1 MAITFIAEGSVA
13 NVASGNVTPGAPAGT
28 QAGDLLIACIA
39 YRSNAAFTNP
49 TGGEWTTIA
58 TQQSSGNT
66 STTAST
72 AIASGHMAYCIRGES
87 DPNFTFTR
95 TGGNVARAMVFA
107 FRGVDPTTPL
117 DNANVVTEA
126 SNTSTPTVSG
136 WTPSRAN
143 NLYVQFCAGA
153 DNVLSSAW
161 QANGGSGWS
170 SWTEQE
176 DSNTTTGADT
186 NLGVAWATSSAA
198 DAITSFQ
205 VTKAASSRHVLFAAG
220 FNVQTDFFTGALTLD
235 AATGVSVS
243 ASNEATFD
251 QDGVAYL
258 LRDKFSSDLDPLV
271 DANASEGSGV
281 GYRDVTGSGM
291 YAASGR
297 LRGGG
302 ASTNLCY
309 KTASGGGGW
318 QRKGGRTFTAIV
330 SPWDGDLD
338 DLYFHLAE
346 TAGGI
351 DGYGFR
357 IVGGS
362 SIYAYEPDGTTT
374 LLLQEAD
381 NPIKAVR
388 YQLGITLNEGEG
400 AVYWIAAMQ
409 DYVVAGTEWDLE
421 AAPDARILWVSQIGT
436 ANEYFPTIRNDGAVS
451 ESAAWEDVRLLDIS
465 GWAGTDGMAIV
476 ADRFDR
482 ADTTNDNARWDAV
495 DGGGTFGISGNKAY
509 LVSSGG
515 GQNQAS
521 LDAGTDDNV
530 ILAVKQT
537 TGSSSVGNSG
547 VIMSRVSGTREI
559 NLAPYNDASIRM
571 DSING
576 GYATLA
582 TGGPYIT
589 TNDTLRWIVMRQGN
603 QYRYWVNGAPT
614 QDIVNPTTDSF
625 QDSPGTYY
633 GISTYAGPDAGVTW
647 DSIAVYPLLLTLPA
661 ALQTTA
667 LDTPT
672 VGDNL
677 ETKAFTDTNGTAL
690 TTHDADWSVG
700 AGTWTIQSN
709 RASVSGSG
717 DLYAYLS
724 AGQADYQVTV
734 DVIVG
739 TLGDLRAGLILR
751 RADASN
757 MMRVRLFVDTA
768 QPDNDEI
775 EIETVISGSATVV
788 QKCYLNNYFASAGTY
803 ELKCQVEGDVLYVYL
818 DSVLHLVYYIPSSLS
833 SGQGVGL
840 YREGTVD
847 DGATFDDFIV
857 DAIGST
863 PAETGPLLL
872 TAASGAAVS
881 ATSAAFT
888 GQVIASATGAIAT
901 SATTEAFAGALT
913 ADGTATA
920 AVVASGEA
928 LTGALTASAAGSIA
942 VSASGEALAQVAASA
957 TSGAAVSASTD
968 ALAGALAVSG
978 TGAIAATA
986 TTDAFAGAL
995 DATATSGVSVV
1006 ATAGGAGETGPLL
1019 LTAAAGAAVSATSEA
1034 FAQAA
1039 ASAAGGIAV
1048 SASAEAFTGGLAV
1061 SATGNI
1067 SVSASSAGTYET
1079 GPLTL
1084 SAASGAD
1091 VSASGEALS
1100 GAISVEADSGVA
1112 TSAIGGALAGGLV
1125 VTVASG
1131 AAVSAT
1137 TEAFAGALS
1146 LSAVGVI
1153 SATGTTATPPTSATA
1168 GAFVRP
1174 TAAASAFAGIG
1185 AAVGTVTRPRG
1196 ASGARTANTAAA
1208 GAIGKNA
1215 SATGDTEP

>member
-1 MAITFIAEGSVA
+1 MAITFVAEGSVA

-72 AIASGHMAYCIRGES
+72 AIASGHMAYCIRGAS

-117 DNANVVTEA
+117 DNANAVTEA
-126 SNTSTPTVSG
+126 SNTNTPTVSG

-153 DNVLSSAW
+153 DNVTSSAW
-161 QANGGSGWS
+161 TQSGGSGFS

-176 DSNTTTGADT
+176 DSNTTSGADT
-186 NLGVAWATSSAA
+186 NLSVAWATASGT
-198 DAITSFQ
+198 DAITNFSL
-205 VTKAASSRHVLFAAG
+205 TKAASSRHVLFAAG
-220 FNVQTDFFTGALTLD
+220 FNVSNAWETGPLSLD
-235 AATGVSVS
+235 AVGDIIAFVPDAPTFNQGGV
-243 ASNEATFD
+243 D
-251 QDGVAYL
+251 YL
-258 LRDKFSSDLDPLV
+258 LRDTFSSDLDPLV
-271 DANASEGSGV
+271 DANASEGSGI
-281 GYRDVTGSGM
+281 GYRDVTGTGM
-291 YAASGR
+291 YAANGR

-309 KTASGGGGW
+309 RKASGGGGW
-318 QRKGGRTFTAIV
+318 QRVGGRTFTVIV

-338 DLYFHLAE
+338 DVYIHLAE

-362 SIYAYEPDGTTT
+362 SIYAYEPDGVTT

-381 NPIKAVR
+381 SPIKAVR

-409 DYVVAGTEWDLE
+409 DYAIAGTEWDLP
-421 AAPDARILWVSQIGT
+421 AAPDARILWVSQVGT
-436 ANEYFPTIRNDGAVS
+436 ADEFFPTIRNDGTVS
-451 ESAAWEDVRLLDIS
+451 ESAAFEDVRLLDIS
-465 GWAGTDGMAIV
+465 GWSGVDGMALV

-482 ADTTNDNARWDAV
+482 ADTTNDNANWTV
-495 DGGGTFGISGNKAY
+495 DGGGTFGISSNRAY

-515 GQNQAS
+515 AQNQAS
-521 LDAGTDDNV
+521 KDAGTDDNV

-547 VIMSRVSGTREI
+547 VIMNRVSGTREI

-582 TGGPYIT
+582 TGGPYLT
-589 TNDTLRWIVMRQGN
+589 TNDTLRWVVMRQGN
-603 QYRYWVNGAPT
+603 TYRYWVNGASS

-633 GISTYAGPDAGVTW
+633 GISTYAGPDTGVTW
-647 DSIAVYPLLLTLPA
+647 DSLAVYPLLFTLPT

-672 VGDNL
+672 VGSNL

-690 TTHDADWSVG
+690 TTHDAEWSVG

-709 RASVSGSG
+709 RASVAGSG

-734 DVIVG
+734 DVIAG
-739 TLGDLRAGLILR
+739 TLGDLRAGVILR
-751 RADASN
+751 RADANN
-757 MMRVRLFVDTA
+757 MLRVRLFVDTS

-775 EIETVISGSATVV
+775 EIEATISGSTTVV

-818 DSVLHLVYYIPSSLS
+818 DSVLHLVYYIPSTLLT
-833 SGQGVGL
+833 GQGVGL

-847 DGATFDDFIV
+847 DGAVFDDFIV

-881 ATSAAFT
+881 ATAEAFT
-888 GQVIASATGAIAT
+888 GAIAAGATGAI
-901 SATTEAFAGALT
+901 SASASTEAFT
-913 ADGTATA
+913 
-920 AVVASGEA
+920 
-928 LTGALTASAAGSIA
+928 
-942 VSASGEALAQVAASA
+942 
-957 TSGAAVSASTD
+957 
-968 ALAGALAVSG
+968 GALAVSG
-978 TGAIAATA
+978 TGAIASSTSAEALTGGIAAGATGSIEVSA
-986 TTDAFAGAL
+986 TTEAFTGAL
-995 DATATSGVSVV
+995 ALAATGAITVDAA
-1006 ATAGGAGETGPLL
+1006 ADAPAETGPLAL
-1019 LTAAAGAAVSATSEA
+1019 SASGAISVTASTEA
-1034 FAQAA
+1034 FSGALA
-1039 ASAAGGIAV
+1039 ASAVSGIAT
-1048 SASAEAFTGGLAV
+1048 SASAEAFTGGLTV
-1061 SATGNI
+1061 SAAGDISTAASTAAFVGALGISATSSI
-1067 SVSASSAGTYET
+1067 SVSASAAETYDT
-1079 GPLTL
+1079 GPL
-1084 SAASGAD
+1084 S
-1091 VSASGEALS
+1091 
-1100 GAISVEADSGVA
+1100 
-1112 TSAIGGALAGGLV
+1112 
-1125 VTVASG
+1125 
-1131 AAVSAT
+1131 VSAT
-1137 TEAFAGALS
+1137 GSIGVSATSEAFTGAIGAQATSGVSTSASSAAFAQALA
-1146 LSAVGVI
+1146 SAVGGVSVTAI
-1153 SATGTTATPPTSATA
+1153 SEAFTGGLTLTGVSGIVSFATTATVPISAAFSIARAATA
-1168 GAFVRP
+1168 GL
-1174 TAAASAFAGIG
+1174 
-1185 AAVGTVTRPRG
+1185 TV
-1196 ASGARTANTAAA
+1196 TAAA
-1208 GAIGKNA
+1208 GAGVSIEAEDVAALAITLAAGGTIETDEAA
-1215 SATGDTEP
+1215 SAALEFTP

>member
-1 MAITFIAEGSVA
+1 MT
-13 NVASGNVTPGAPAGT
+13 
-28 QAGDLLIACIA
+28 
-39 YRSNAAFTNP
+39 
-49 TGGEWTTIA
+49 
-58 TQQSSGNT
+58 
-66 STTAST
+66 
-72 AIASGHMAYCIRGES
+72 ES
-87 DPNFTFTR
+87 TFTQDS
-95 TGGNVARAMVFA
+95 
-107 FRGVDPTTPL
+107 VD
-117 DNANVVTEA
+117 
-126 SNTSTPTVSG
+126 
-136 WTPSRAN
+136 
-143 NLYVQFCAGA
+143 
-153 DNVLSSAW
+153 
-161 QANGGSGWS
+161 
-170 SWTEQE
+170 
-176 DSNTTTGADT
+176 
-186 NLGVAWATSSAA
+186 
-198 DAITSFQ
+198 
-205 VTKAASSRHVLFAAG
+205 
-220 FNVQTDFFTGALTLD
+220 
-235 AATGVSVS
+235 
-243 ASNEATFD
+243 
-251 QDGVAYL
+251 YL
-258 LRDKFSSDLDPLV
+258 LRDKFTSDVNPLV

-281 GYRDVTGSGM
+281 GYRDVTGTGM
-291 YAASGR
+291 YAADGR

-318 QRKGGRTFTAIV
+318 TRVGGRTFTAIV

-351 DGYGFR
+351 DGYGLR

-374 LLLQEAD
+374 PLLLEAD

-388 YQLGITLNEGEG
+388 YQIGITLNEGEG

-409 DYVVAGTEWDLE
+409 TYSFAGTEWDVP
-421 AAPDARILWVSQIGT
+421 AATTARILFVSQVGT
-436 ANEYFPTIRNDGAVS
+436 ANEYFPTIRNDAGTS
-451 ESAAWEDVRLLDIS
+451 GIAAWEDVRLLDIS
-465 GWAGTDGMAIV
+465 GWAGADGLAIV

-482 ADTTNDNARWDAV
+482 SDTTNDNANWTV
-495 DGGGTFGISGNKAY
+495 DGGGTFGISGNRAY

-515 GQNQAS
+515 AQNQAS
-521 LDAGTDDNV
+521 KNAGTDDNV
-530 ILAVKQT
+530 ILVVKQT

-547 VIMSRVSGTREI
+547 VIMNRVSGTREI

-589 TNDTLRWIVMRQGN
+589 TNDTLRWVVMRQGN
-603 QYRYWVNGAPT
+603 TYRYWVNGAPT
-614 QDIVNPTTDSF
+614 QDIVNPTTDSY

-633 GISTYAGPDAGVTW
+633 GISTYAGPDTGVTW
-647 DSIAVYPLLLTLPA
+647 DSFAVYPLLFTLPA

-734 DVIVG
+734 DVIAG

-803 ELKCQVEGDVLYVYL
+803 ELKCQVSGDVLYVYL

-833 SGQGVGL
+833 SGQGMGL

-901 SATTEAFAGALT
+901 SATTGAFTGGLAASATGAISSAASAESLAQAAATAAGEIATSATADAFTGGIAAGAAGGISAAASTEAFAGAL
-913 ADGTATA
+913 
-920 AVVASGEA
+920 
-928 LTGALTASAAGSIA
+928 
-942 VSASGEALAQVAASA
+942 ALAA
-957 TSGAAVSASTD
+957 TSGASVTASAS
-968 ALAGALAVSG
+968 
-978 TGAIAATA
+978 
-986 TTDAFAGAL
+986 
-995 DATATSGVSVV
+995 
-1006 ATAGGAGETGPLL
+1006 GGAGETGPLDL
-1019 LTAAAGAAVSATSEA
+1019 SATAGAAVSAT
-1034 FAQAA
+1034 
-1039 ASAAGGIAV
+1039 AG
-1048 SASAEAFTGGLAV
+1048 AFTGAVGLQA
-1061 SATGNI
+1061 
-1067 SVSASSAGTYET
+1067 
-1079 GPLTL
+1079 
-1084 SAASGAD
+1084 
-1091 VSASGEALS
+1091 
-1100 GAISVEADSGVA
+1100 
-1112 TSAIGGALAGGLV
+1112 
-1125 VTVASG
+1125 ASG
-1131 AAVSAT
+1131 AAVSASAGAFGQAVAGAVAGVSVT
-1137 TEAFAGALS
+1137 AVGEAFTGGLTLAAAGGIVSYATT
-1146 LSAVGVI
+1146 AVGPI
-1153 SATGTTATPPTSATA
+1153 TAGMSIARAATA
-1168 GAFVRP
+1168 GLTVT
-1174 TAAASAFAGIG
+1174 TAAGAGLDIEAEDVAALAIVLAASGTIETDEAASAALEF
-1185 AAVGTVTRPRG
+1185 TP
-1196 ASGARTANTAAA
+1196 
-1208 GAIGKNA
+1208 
-1215 SATGDTEP
+1215 

>member
-1 MAITFIAEGSVA
+1 MAITFVAEGSVA

-72 AIASGHMAYCIRGES
+72 AIASGHMAYCIRGAS

-117 DNANVVTEA
+117 DNANAVTEA
-126 SNTSTPTVSG
+126 SNTTTPTVSG

-153 DNVLSSAW
+153 DNVTSSAW
-161 QANGGSGWS
+161 TQSGGSGFS

-186 NLGVAWATSSAA
+186 NLSVAWATSSSTT
-198 DAITSFQ
+198 AITNFSL
-205 VTKAASSRHVLFAAG
+205 TKAASSRHVLFAAG
-220 FNVQTDFFTGALTLD
+220 FNVQNAWETGPLALSG
-235 AATGVSVS
+235 ASGIAVS
-243 ASNEATFD
+243 ATATEATFT
-251 QDGVAYL
+251 QDSVDYL
-258 LRDKFSSDLDPLV
+258 LRDKFTSDVNPLV

-281 GYRDVTGSGM
+281 GYRDVTGTGM
-291 YAASGR
+291 YAADGR

-318 QRKGGRTFTAIV
+318 TRKGGRTFTAIV

-351 DGYGFR
+351 DGYGLR

-388 YQLGITLNEGEG
+388 YQIGITLNEGEG

-409 DYVVAGTEWDLE
+409 DYAIAGTEWDLP
-421 AAPDARILWVSQIGT
+421 AAPDARILWVSQVGT
-436 ANEYFPTIRNDGAVS
+436 ADEFFPTIRNDGTVS
-451 ESAAWEDVRLLDIS
+451 ESAAFEDVRLLDIS
-465 GWAGTDGMAIV
+465 GWSGVDGMALV

-482 ADTTNDNARWDAV
+482 ADTTNDNANWTV
-495 DGGGTFGISGNKAY
+495 DGGGTFGISSNRAY

-515 GQNQAS
+515 AQNQAS
-521 LDAGTDDNV
+521 KDAGTDDNV

-547 VIMSRVSGTREI
+547 VIMNRVSGTREI

-582 TGGPYIT
+582 TGGPYLT
-589 TNDTLRWIVMRQGN
+589 TNDTLRWVVMRQGN
-603 QYRYWVNGAPT
+603 TYRYWVNGASS

-633 GISTYAGPDAGVTW
+633 GISTYSGPDAGVTW
-647 DSIAVYPLLLTLPA
+647 DSLAVYPLLFTLPT

-672 VGDNL
+672 VGSNL

-690 TTHDADWSVG
+690 TTHDAEWSVG

-709 RASVSGSG
+709 RASVAGSG

-734 DVIVG
+734 DVIAG
-739 TLGDLRAGLILR
+739 TLGDLRAGVILR
-751 RADASN
+751 RADANN
-757 MMRVRLFVDTA
+757 MLRVRLFVDTS

-775 EIETVISGSATVV
+775 EIEATISGSTTVV

-818 DSVLHLVYYIPSSLS
+818 DSVLHLVYYIPSTLLT
-833 SGQGVGL
+833 GQGVGL

-857 DAIGST
+857 DSIGASSW
-863 PAETGPLLL
+863 ETGPLALSAAGGISSAATASAFAGQVTASAAGGIAASATTEAFTGAL
-872 TAASGAAVS
+872 AAGAAGAISSAASAEAFGQAAATAAGDIAIS
-881 ATSAAFT
+881 ATSEAFAGQIAAGAATAVSSSASSEAFTGALAVAGTGDIAANAAADSPVETGPLALAATGAISVTASTEAFSGALAASAVSGIATSASAEAFT

-901 SATTEAFAGALT
+901 
-913 ADGTATA
+913 
-920 AVVASGEA
+920 
-928 LTGALTASAAGSIA
+928 
-942 VSASGEALAQVAASA
+942 
-957 TSGAAVSASTD
+957 
-968 ALAGALAVSG
+968 
-978 TGAIAATA
+978 
-986 TTDAFAGAL
+986 
-995 DATATSGVSVV
+995 
-1006 ATAGGAGETGPLL
+1006 
-1019 LTAAAGAAVSATSEA
+1019 
-1034 FAQAA
+1034 
-1039 ASAAGGIAV
+1039 
-1048 SASAEAFTGGLAV
+1048 
-1061 SATGNI
+1061 
-1067 SVSASSAGTYET
+1067 
-1079 GPLTL
+1079 
-1084 SAASGAD
+1084 
-1091 VSASGEALS
+1091 
-1100 GAISVEADSGVA
+1100 
-1112 TSAIGGALAGGLV
+1112 
-1125 VTVASG
+1125 
-1131 AAVSAT
+1131 SAT

-1185 AAVGTVTRPRG
+1185 AAGGTVTRPRG

-1208 GAIGKNA
+1208 GAIDKNA

>member
-1 MAITFIAEGSVA
+1 MT
-13 NVASGNVTPGAPAGT
+13 
-28 QAGDLLIACIA
+28 
-39 YRSNAAFTNP
+39 
-49 TGGEWTTIA
+49 
-58 TQQSSGNT
+58 
-66 STTAST
+66 
-72 AIASGHMAYCIRGES
+72 ES
-87 DPNFTFTR
+87 TFTQDS
-95 TGGNVARAMVFA
+95 
-107 FRGVDPTTPL
+107 VD
-117 DNANVVTEA
+117 
-126 SNTSTPTVSG
+126 
-136 WTPSRAN
+136 
-143 NLYVQFCAGA
+143 
-153 DNVLSSAW
+153 
-161 QANGGSGWS
+161 
-170 SWTEQE
+170 
-176 DSNTTTGADT
+176 
-186 NLGVAWATSSAA
+186 
-198 DAITSFQ
+198 
-205 VTKAASSRHVLFAAG
+205 
-220 FNVQTDFFTGALTLD
+220 
-235 AATGVSVS
+235 
-243 ASNEATFD
+243 
-251 QDGVAYL
+251 YL
-258 LRDKFSSDLDPLV
+258 LRDKFTSDVNPLV

-281 GYRDVTGSGM
+281 GYRDVTGTGM
-291 YAASGR
+291 YAADGR

-318 QRKGGRTFTAIV
+318 TRVGGRTFTAIV

-351 DGYGFR
+351 DGYGLR

-388 YQLGITLNEGEG
+388 YQIGITLNEGEG

-409 DYVVAGTEWDLE
+409 TYSFAGTEWDVP
-421 AAPDARILWVSQIGT
+421 AATTARILFVSQVGT
-436 ANEYFPTIRNDGAVS
+436 ANEYFPTIRNDGTVS

-465 GWAGTDGMAIV
+465 GWAGVDGMALV

-482 ADTTNDNARWDAV
+482 ADTTNDNASWDAV
-495 DGGGTFGISGNKAY
+495 DGGGVWGITSNQAY
-509 LVSSGG
+509 LVSNSGG
-515 GQNQAS
+515 QAQAS
-521 LDAGTDDNV
+521 LNAGTDDNV

-537 TGSSSVGNSG
+537 AVGNNNSG
-547 VIMSRVSGTREI
+547 VILSRVSGTREFNI
-559 NLAPYNDASIRM
+559 APYGDASLRG

-576 GYATLA
+576 GYSTIF
-582 TGGPYIT
+582 TGGPYMQNGT
-589 TNDTLRWIVMRQGN
+589 TSRWVVMRQGN
-603 QYRYWVNGAPT
+603 QYRYWVNGNAS
-614 QDIVNPTTDSF
+614 QDIVNPTTDSY

-633 GISTYAGPDAGVTW
+633 GISTYNGPDTGVRW
-647 DSIAVYPLLLTLPA
+647 DSIAVYPLLFTLPT

-672 VGDNL
+672 VGSNL

-734 DVIVG
+734 DVIAG
-739 TLGDLRAGLILR
+739 TLGDLRAGVILR
-751 RADASN
+751 RADANN

-768 QPDNDEI
+768 QADNDEI
-775 EIETVISGSATVV
+775 EIETVVGGSANVV

-803 ELKCQVEGDVLYVYL
+803 ELKCQVSGDMLYVYL

-857 DAIGST
+857 DSIGST
-863 PAETGPLLL
+863 PAETGPLDLS
-872 TAASGAAVS
+872 AVSGAAVS
-881 ATSAAFT
+881 ATTESFT
-888 GQVIASATGAIAT
+888 G
-901 SATTEAFAGALT
+901 
-913 ADGTATA
+913 
-920 AVVASGEA
+920 AV
-928 LTGALTASAAGSIA
+928 A
-942 VSASGEALAQVAASA
+942 V
-957 TSGAAVSASTD
+957 
-968 ALAGALAVSG
+968 
-978 TGAIAATA
+978 
-986 TTDAFAGAL
+986 
-995 DATATSGVSVV
+995 
-1006 ATAGGAGETGPLL
+1006 
-1019 LTAAAGAAVSATSEA
+1019 
-1034 FAQAA
+1034 
-1039 ASAAGGIAV
+1039 SAAGGIAV
-1048 SASAEAFTGGLAV
+1048 SASAEALTGGLAV
-1061 SATGNI
+1061 SAAGDISAAASTAAFVGALGISATGSI
-1067 SVSASSAGTYET
+1067 SVSASAAETYET

-1091 VSASGEALS
+1091 ISASGEALS
-1100 GAISVEADSGVA
+1100 GAISVEAASGVA

-1131 AAVSAT
+1131 AVVSAT

-1174 TAAASAFAGIG
+1174 TAAA
-1185 AAVGTVTRPRG
+1185 
-1196 ASGARTANTAAA
+1196 

>member
-1 MAITFIAEGSVA
+1 MT
-13 NVASGNVTPGAPAGT
+13 
-28 QAGDLLIACIA
+28 
-39 YRSNAAFTNP
+39 
-49 TGGEWTTIA
+49 
-58 TQQSSGNT
+58 
-66 STTAST
+66 
-72 AIASGHMAYCIRGES
+72 ES
-87 DPNFTFTR
+87 TFTQDS
-95 TGGNVARAMVFA
+95 
-107 FRGVDPTTPL
+107 VD
-117 DNANVVTEA
+117 
-126 SNTSTPTVSG
+126 
-136 WTPSRAN
+136 
-143 NLYVQFCAGA
+143 
-153 DNVLSSAW
+153 
-161 QANGGSGWS
+161 
-170 SWTEQE
+170 
-176 DSNTTTGADT
+176 
-186 NLGVAWATSSAA
+186 
-198 DAITSFQ
+198 
-205 VTKAASSRHVLFAAG
+205 
-220 FNVQTDFFTGALTLD
+220 
-235 AATGVSVS
+235 
-243 ASNEATFD
+243 
-251 QDGVAYL
+251 YL
-258 LRDKFSSDLDPLV
+258 LRDKFTSDVNPLV

-281 GYRDVTGSGM
+281 GYRDVTGTGM
-291 YAASGR
+291 YAADGR

-318 QRKGGRTFTAIV
+318 TRVGGRTFTAIV

-351 DGYGFR
+351 DGYGLR

-388 YQLGITLNEGEG
+388 YQIGITLNEGEG

-409 DYVVAGTEWDLE
+409 TYSFAGTEWDVP
-421 AAPDARILWVSQIGT
+421 AATTARILFVSQVGT
-436 ANEYFPTIRNDGAVS
+436 ANEYFPTIRNDGTVS

-465 GWAGTDGMAIV
+465 GWAGADGLAIV

-482 ADTTNDNARWDAV
+482 SDTTNDNANWTV
-495 DGGGTFGISGNKAY
+495 DGGGTFGISGNRAY

-515 GQNQAS
+515 AQNQAS
-521 LDAGTDDNV
+521 KNAGTDDNV
-530 ILAVKQT
+530 ILVVKQT

-547 VIMSRVSGTREI
+547 VIMNRVSGTREI

-576 GYATLA
+576 GYATLS

-589 TNDTLRWIVMRQGN
+589 TNDTLRWVVMRQGN
-603 QYRYWVNGAPT
+603 TYRYWVNGAPT
-614 QDIVNPTTDSF
+614 QDIVNPTTDSY
-625 QDSPGTYY
+625 QDSPGTHY
-633 GISTYAGPDAGVTW
+633 GISTWQGPDAGVTW
-647 DSIAVYPLLLTLPA
+647 DSLAVYPLLFTLPA

-672 VGDNL
+672 VGSNL
-677 ETKAFTDTNGTAL
+677 ETKAFTDSNGTAL
-690 TTHDADWSVG
+690 TTHDGDWTVG

-717 DLYAYLS
+717 DLYAYLN

-734 DVIVG
+734 DVIAG
-739 TLGDLRAGLILR
+739 TLGDLRAGVILR
-751 RADASN
+751 RADANN

-768 QPDNDEI
+768 QADNDEI
-775 EIETVISGSATVV
+775 EIETVVGGSANVV

-803 ELKCQVEGDVLYVYL
+803 ELKCQVSGDMLYVYL

-857 DAIGST
+857 DSIGST
-863 PAETGPLLL
+863 PAETGPLDLS
-872 TAASGAAVS
+872 AVSGAAVS
-881 ATSAAFT
+881 ATTEAFT
-888 GQVIASATGAIAT
+888 GQV
-901 SATTEAFAGALT
+901 
-913 ADGTATA
+913 
-920 AVVASGEA
+920 
-928 LTGALTASAAGSIA
+928 
-942 VSASGEALAQVAASA
+942 AASA
-957 TSGAAVSASTD
+957 V
-968 ALAGALAVSG
+968 
-978 TGAIAATA
+978 
-986 TTDAFAGAL
+986 
-995 DATATSGVSVV
+995 
-1006 ATAGGAGETGPLL
+1006 
-1019 LTAAAGAAVSATSEA
+1019 
-1034 FAQAA
+1034 
-1039 ASAAGGIAV
+1039 GGIAV
-1048 SASAEAFTGGLAV
+1048 SASAGAFTGGLAV

-1091 VSASGEALS
+1091 ISASGEALS
-1100 GAISVEADSGVA
+1100 GAISVEAASGVA

-1131 AAVSAT
+1131 AVVSAT

-1174 TAAASAFAGIG
+1174 TAAA
-1185 AAVGTVTRPRG
+1185 
-1196 ASGARTANTAAA
+1196 